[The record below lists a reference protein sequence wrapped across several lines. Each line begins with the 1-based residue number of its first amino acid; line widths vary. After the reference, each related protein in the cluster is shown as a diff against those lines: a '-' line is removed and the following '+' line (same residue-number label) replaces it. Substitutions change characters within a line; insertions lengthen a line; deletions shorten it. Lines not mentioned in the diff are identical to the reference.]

1 MFSIVIEANIKIV
14 VVTGVHRD
22 FFVHILEEVVS
33 SCPTQHEAHIKHTRL
48 EDQQP
53 KILLEDYQINATLA
67 AGIKVI
73 MADVIT
79 LWTLHGIGLPWR
91 GAGDSSYVPVRTI
104 CS

>member
-1 MFSIVIEANIKIV
+1 MFSVVIEANIKII
-14 VVTGVHRD
+14 VVTGVHRH
-22 FFVHILEEVVS
+22 FFVHILKEVVS
-33 SCPTQHEAHIKHTRL
+33 SCPAQHEAQIKHARL

-53 KILLEDYQINATLA
+53 KILLEDHQINAALA

-79 LWTLHGIGLPWR
+79 FWALHGVGLPLR
-91 GAGDSSYVPVRTI
+91 GTGDSHYVPVRTI